1 MAFPLYLLSAIP
13 KNSNGSMGGKIS
25 LAFGIVFVRH
35 RRLWILLFGL
45 AALGLRAVAQ
55 SEDSPYWNDAGSIQ
69 WQRGNNSSELSLGEL
84 RNLIPEARFWREDSA
99 SPDVG
104 VSGFQARVDL
114 GLGDTRRTSAN
125 FAPRLVPFGGPL
137 SYSQGRDFSFTLD
150 EPGESM
156 DSPDLLGY
164 YRIDLPLER
173 NTMRAEGSF
182 GDFGSHR
189 AYFHATTSSETT
201 TIDWEASYRE
211 LGDYRDGNGVR
222 LSKSLDYDTPKFA
235 YIPDTKDQSTYRIS
249 EVSADGRVVITPYH
263 WLSFQTRYTEAQD
276 VLFPELRMDAEYDR
290 ANSFSTTYH
299 VFKPSA
305 SLENLSVRVFA
316 SIADQELNDRWRVSK
331 FRSIPEAT
339 LQQYSTRAMSKSES
353 IGLDFRAEKELPD
366 SHMGFGLRWN
376 WQYWDMLSETMNV
389 NTRLIP
395 LIDQTNLST
404 YIEGDKYF
412 GNFEFSGAVRFDQ
425 FETEPKD
432 SLALL
437 RNYRPSAPFMIREN
451 GLSSRGRLRYL
462 LTDSTQLFM
471 ELGHSVRLPDPHE
484 LYLQYEQPQAP
495 GNTLAWVGN
504 PNLRS
509 VKNTSLDLGYISRMQ
524 YFQVELKGF
533 YSFINDL
540 IYLEML
546 DPGSFE
552 ASPLGTIRSFSNI
565 DARLYGADLLL
576 GLDLS
581 DSLRLQGSL
590 AYLHGSKHRMD
601 GYSGDDDLSEM
612 PPIQGSVA
620 VVFKGERWF
629 GRAEIQ
635 VADSQLKV
643 DQAIQEVSLE
653 GYTIFNLVAACNL
666 SQNTLWAVG
675 VDNLGDQV
683 YSIRN
688 VNSRNP
694 FSNFNVV
701 NESGRFI
708 YTSLRVSF

>member
-1 MAFPLYLLSAIP
+1 
-13 KNSNGSMGGKIS
+13 MGGLCS
-25 LAFGIVFVRH
+25 RSRETGSVGGGGLLAVVLMMGGV
-35 RRLWILLFGL
+35 LQSN
-45 AALGLRAVAQ
+45 AQ
-55 SEDSPYWNDAGSIQ
+55 SPDSPYWNDSGSIQ
-69 WQRGNNSSELSLGEL
+69 WQRGSNSGELSLGEL
-84 RNLIPEARFWREDSA
+84 RNLIPEARFWSGDTS

-114 GLGDTRRTSAN
+114 GLGDARRTSAN

-150 EPGESM
+150 EPGESL

-173 NTMRAEGSF
+173 NSMRAEGSF

-189 AYFHATTSSETT
+189 AYFHATTASETT

-211 LGDYRDGNGVR
+211 LGDYRDGNGIR
-222 LSKSLDYDTPKFA
+222 LSKSLDNDTPKFA
-235 YIPDTKDQSTYRIS
+235 YIPEARDQSTYRIS
-249 EVSADGRVVITPYH
+249 EVATDGRIVITPDH
-263 WLSFQTRYTEAQD
+263 WLSFQTRYTESQD

-305 SLENLSVRVFA
+305 SLENLSVRIFA

-339 LQQYSTRAMSKSES
+339 LDQYSTRAMSKSES

-366 SHMGFGLRWN
+366 SQMGFGLRWN

-389 NTRLIP
+389 SARLIP

-404 YIEGDKYF
+404 YIEGDKFF

-437 RNYRPSAPFMIREN
+437 RNYRPSTPLMIREN
-451 GLSSRGRLRYL
+451 GLSSRVSLKYL
-462 LTDSTQLFM
+462 LTDVTHVFV
-471 ELGHSVRLPDPHE
+471 EIGHSVRLPDPHE

-495 GNTLAWVGN
+495 GNVLAWVGN
-504 PNLRS
+504 PDLRS
-509 VKNTSLDLGYISRMQ
+509 VKNTSLDVGYSSRLSVV
-524 YFQVELKGF
+524 QVDLRGF

-540 IYLEML
+540 IYLETL

-552 ASPLGTIRSFSNI
+552 ASPLGTIHSFSNI
-565 DARLYGADLLL
+565 DARLYGIDMAASLS
-576 GLDLS
+576 LS
-581 DSLRLQGSL
+581 DALKLQGSL
-590 AYLHGSKHRMD
+590 AFLHGSKYRMD
-601 GYSGDDDLSEM
+601 GSSGDADLSEL
-612 PPIQGSVA
+612 PPIEGNLA
-620 VVFKGERWF
+620 VILKGARWF
-629 GRAEIQ
+629 GRAEMR

-643 DQAIQEVSLE
+643 DQAIHELPLE

-666 SQNTLWAVG
+666 TRNVLWAVG
-675 VDNLGDQV
+675 IDNLGNQL
-683 YSIRN
+683 YTSRN
-688 VNSRNP
+688 VNTRNP

-701 NESGRFI
+701 NESGRFV